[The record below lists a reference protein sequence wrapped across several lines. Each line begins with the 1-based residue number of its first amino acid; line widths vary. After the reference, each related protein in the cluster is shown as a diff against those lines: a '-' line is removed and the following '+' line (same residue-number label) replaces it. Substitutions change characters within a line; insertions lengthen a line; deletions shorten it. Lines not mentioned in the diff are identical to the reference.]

1 MQSAFGI
8 GVQDVKTDINF
19 LFVFQFHFNV
29 TLKKY

>member
-1 MQSAFGI
+1 MQSAF